1 MTQTLFQ
8 YRAIDSR
15 GENVRGSLHAPDDRE
30 AYRRIVAGGLR
41 PTRIAAGGRRARNKP
56 IAKKDLAH
64 LTYQLAVFMQARIP
78 IADGLRSIAEPER
91 NLRTRRVLEDV
102 ALQIESGRNITE
114 SLSAHREA
122 FGDIYIETIRA
133 AETSGNMIKV
143 LNHLALMLD
152 REYETSKRVKGAMMY
167 PICVVAALS
176 LAILF
181 LTIFVVPKF
190 TTMFSSRGMELPLP
204 TRIIAGL
211 SDLVRTWWPLLLAAG
226 AAGAWSL
233 KRAWRHPGSRR
244 RIDSALH
251 RIPGIG
257 DLLRYSAL
265 TRFASI
271 FGLTLQSGLSLI
283 DALEMAGRASG
294 RPLLQADTDILQAQV
309 NRGGSLSDG
318 VKACTYLPSFSR
330 RMIVAGMEAA
340 ELPRM
345 CEIIAR
351 HYDRELEYLTKN
363 MATVIEPVLV
373 VGLAAIV
380 LIVALAFFLPMWS
393 MGQLMS

>member
-1 MTQTLFQ
+1 MTQTLYQ
-8 YRAIDSR
+8 YRALDDR
-15 GENVRGSLHAPDDRE
+15 GASVKGTIRAADDRE
-30 AYRRIVAGGLR
+30 AYRQIAAGGLR
-41 PTRIAAGGRRARNKP
+41 PTRIAAGGRPTRARAIP
-56 IAKKDLAH
+56 KKDLAH
-64 LTYQLAVFMQARIP
+64 LTYQFAVFMQARIP
-78 IADGLRSIAEPER
+78 IADGLRSIAESEHNP
-91 NLRTRRVLEDV
+91 RTRRVLLDV
-102 ALQIESGRNITE
+102 AVQIESGRNITE
-114 SLSAHREA
+114 ALSAHRDA

-133 AETSGNMIKV
+133 AEASGTMIKV
-143 LNHLALMLD
+143 LNHLALMLE
-152 REYETSKRVKGAMMY
+152 REYETSKRVKGALMY

-181 LTIFVVPKF
+181 LTVFVVPKF

-204 TRIIAGL
+204 TQLIVGL
-211 SDLVRTWWPLLLAAG
+211 SDFVRGWWYLLASGGVAG
-226 AAGAWSL
+226 FWAL
-233 KRAWRHPGSRR
+233 RRAWRQPGSRR
-244 RIDSALH
+244 RIDAVLH

-283 DALEMAGRASG
+283 DALEMSGRASG

-309 NRGGSLSDG
+309 NRGGSLSD
-318 VKACTYLPSFSR
+318 VVNTCAYLPSFTR
-330 RMIVAGMEAA
+330 RMIVAGVEAA

-345 CEIIAR
+345 CEIVAR